1 MARTFGSLYLAGA
14 AVGGLSLVAT
24 SPAGRNDLVLGVMCA
39 VALLVA
45 VTLFVVYRRT
55 LMWGFQVA
63 TAIGSLMIAAATAG
77 GSAGAEGGYGVFY
90 VWVVLL
96 AFLFFRFPAAIAQTA
111 FAAAA
116 YAVVLIARDSEFA
129 FNYVIGLVAVSGA
142 AGAIVG
148 LLRTRVEALATNLTS
163 QANTDPVTAIANRRS
178 FESRFDFELMVADEA
193 VRSLSLVICD
203 LDRFKRV
210 NDQLGHE
217 EGDAA
222 LRRAAAAIVDAVRSV
237 DIVFR
242 LGGEEFA
249 VLLPST
255 DTLEAHAV
263 AERIR
268 VSIQEDF
275 VNYSVPVTVSCGV
288 ATRRKGGLDRKQ
300 LLRAADEALYRA
312 KAAGRNRTVAY
323 DAESDD
329 DSELAKS
336 VK

>member
-14 AVGGLSLVAT
+14 VVGGLSLVVT
-24 SPAGRNDLVLGVMCA
+24 DPAGRNNLVLGLMSA
-39 VALLVA
+39 VALALA

-55 LMWGFQVA
+55 PMWGFQVA
-63 TAIGSLMIAAATAG
+63 TAMGSLMIATATAG
-77 GSAGAEGGYGVFY
+77 GSVGAEGGYAVFY

-96 AFLFFRFPAAIAQTA
+96 AFLFFGYPAAIAQTA
-111 FAAAA
+111 FAAGA
-116 YAVVLIARDSEFA
+116 YAAVLIARDSEFA

-142 AGAIVG
+142 AGAVVG
-148 LLRTRVEALATNLTS
+148 LLRTRIEALATNLTS

-178 FESRFDFELMVADEA
+178 FESRFDFELLVAEEA

-203 LDRFKRV
+203 LDRFKTV

-249 VLLPST
+249 VLLPGT
-255 DTLEAHAV
+255 DVLEAYAV

-268 VSIQEDF
+268 VSVRKDF
-275 VNYSVPVTVSCGV
+275 AEYAVPLTVSCGV
-288 ATRRKGGLDRKQ
+288 ATRRKGGFDRKA
-300 LLRAADEALYRA
+300 LLRAADDALYRA
-312 KAAGRNRTVAY
+312 KGAGRDRVVA
-323 DAESDD
+323 
-329 DSELAKS
+329 
-336 VK
+336 

>member
-14 AVGGLSLVAT
+14 VVGGLSLAAT
-24 SPAGRNDLVLGVMCA
+24 SPAGRNDLVLGAMSA
-39 VALLVA
+39 IALLLA

-55 LMWGFQVA
+55 PMWGFQVA

-111 FAAAA
+111 FAAGA
-116 YAVVLIARDSEFA
+116 YAVVLVARDSEFA

-203 LDRFKRV
+203 LDRFKTV

-255 DTLEAHAV
+255 DTLEAYAV

-268 VSIQEDF
+268 VSIQDDF

-323 DAESDD
+323 DAESDG
-329 DSELAKS
+329 DSELARS